1 MISQAEIKLAGEM
14 LESLYEIEFA
24 IGEYKD
30 RVRDGDQQATS
41 TFSPIQSSINFG
53 HDTEQE
59 DHKPDREYI

>member
-1 MISQAEIKLAGEM
+1 M